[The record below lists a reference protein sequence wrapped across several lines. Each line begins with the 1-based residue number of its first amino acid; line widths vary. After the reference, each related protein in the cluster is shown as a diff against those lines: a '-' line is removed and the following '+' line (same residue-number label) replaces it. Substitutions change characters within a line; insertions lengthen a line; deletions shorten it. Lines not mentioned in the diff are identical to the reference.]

1 MPSPITAV
9 ALITNA
15 MRKINAIATGEAPT
29 AAELADG
36 ITALNDVLET
46 WNIEQLS
53 IYGSLPTTF
62 TTVAGQNTYTI
73 GTGGDWSGVRPANI
87 ESAYCSVSG
96 VDFPV
101 AEWTLEQWMG
111 LPIKTVQ
118 QQIMERFVYV
128 NDFPLGKVIL
138 WPTPM
143 LAIPF
148 TINFNQQLTGAVTGS
163 TVFNLAPGYA
173 RALQYAIAVELSAEY
188 GGPDLSAY
196 ARSMKAII
204 KRANRSAPV
213 MSYDSLL
220 TGGGRVV
227 PARGY

>member
-1 MPSPITAV
+1 MPSPITAL

-15 MRKINAIATGEAPT
+15 MRKINAIAVGETPT
-29 AAELADG
+29 ADELADG

-53 IYGSLPTTF
+53 IYGSLPSTF
-62 TTVAGQNTYTI
+62 VTVPGQNTYTI
-73 GTGGDWSGVRPANI
+73 GTGGNWNGVRPANI
-87 ESAYCSVSG
+87 ESAYCSVNG

-101 AEWTLEQWMG
+101 APWTLEQWMD

-118 QQIMERFVYV
+118 QQIIERFVYV
-128 NDFPLGKVIL
+128 NDYPLGKVIL

-143 LAIPF
+143 MAVNF
-148 TINFNQQLTGAVTGS
+148 TINFNQQLTGAVTGT

-173 RALQYAIAVELSAEY
+173 RALQYAVAVELAPEY
-188 GGPDLSAY
+188 GGPDVSAY
-196 ARSMKAII
+196 AKATKAVI
-204 KRANRSAPV
+204 KRANHTLPV

-220 TGGGRVV
+220 TGGGRVI